1 MKEFLILGNSRELK
15 HIDSADIWYISADG
29 NYSNIFLTNGKRI
42 QVTMQLGDVKRTI
55 DKYLPHYHNDFHR
68 IGQSLIINKIY
79 LFSINLTKQ
88 QVVLTDRRAEGY
100 VVGYSAGYAAG
111 YSSGHSDYRSGK
123 PSLINRDMS
132 SFVNFDMSSEGMVL
146 NASKD
151 SLKGLKEEIEKK
163 TK

>member
-79 LFSINLTKQ
+79 LFSINLTKK
-88 QVVLTDRRAEGY
+88 QVVLSDRRAEGY

-123 PSLINRDMS
+123 PS
-132 SFVNFDMSSEGMVL
+132 FVNLDMTSEGMVL
-146 NASKD
+146 TASKD
-151 SLKGLKEEIEKK
+151 SLQGLKEEIEKK

>member
-1 MKEFLILGNSRELK
+1 
-15 HIDSADIWYISADG
+15 
-29 NYSNIFLTNGKRI
+29 
-42 QVTMQLGDVKRTI
+42 MQLGDVKRTI

-88 QVVLTDRRAEGY
+88 QVVLSDRRAEGY
-100 VVGYSAGYAAG
+100 VLGYSAGYAAG
-111 YSSGHSDYRSGK
+111 YSSGQSDYRLNK
-123 PSLINRDMS
+123 PSYLNL
-132 SFVNFDMSSEGMVL
+132 DMSSEGLVL
-146 NASKD
+146 TASKD